1 VGLELWFYS
10 EVLCRCWVARSRY
23 YELLGGLRGQRE
35 LSAEDLKLA
44 GEIRGMDLRSRVTAA
59 MAEQEEADTRI
70 VEEQEARTRE
80 EARMKEEQA
89 VAAAKAA
96 QEEEERQRLAKEE
109 EEARIHQE
117 QAAAAAAAKAA
128 QEEAERQRMAKEE
141 EEERARKKACK
152 QQQQLAAAAAKA
164 AQEEEERQRLAK
176 EEEEARKQEEQ
187 AAAAAAAK
195 AAQEEQQ
202 HAAAAA
208 KAAQEEEERLAKEE
222 AQRLAKEEEQ
232 ARKKASAEAEWQK
245 IQQETAEEEAAEKR
259 RQEEAKRMAL
269 TRTAVIMQ
277 SLFRGKVA
285 RGFARDLRDM
295 RLLQLRRFED
305 EGKRNARNAVLALMR
320 RAPLQVLEFKRD
332 FDTVVQEAVE
342 KYIAKSAS
350 IMATPDKAAQSA
362 IVDSVK
368 KLWVQASIQNEK
380 AIAAALVNSARL
392 EVQKGLVLGRLMT
405 GALKRNSLVKGLD
418 KVNAVAQD
426 CLSAALRDHL
436 SLMPETVEERLASL
450 KISIEAKRRLQTY
463 VEVECNKV
471 LSEMA
476 EVTRAVKMPEPEL
489 IAVLACADP
498 GSAMRQWNPLSHL
511 EGNLNARMLKSRER
525 TSTKQSI
532 RYHSRTCQQ
541 RWQALVCNLD
551 KCRSAFTDSVL
562 GVSGGRGWDCTGDT
576 LNEGEYAIQ
585 LADALS
591 RLFPPSSFADTKLT
605 VMDESKILK
614 RRIANLFAPKV
625 TMRAKDRTELASQD
639 RGWPDWE
646 PGKFK
651 PKHRD
656 TRYAQ
661 YACKPEPHFI
671 TEVDMGSPELAGCN
685 LALKSYTLLP
695 PIVVQNFDHALA
707 KLNKEIHARR
717 EARDEKG
724 QGPSPVPGAE
734 SWNHIRKITR
744 FEPGA
749 QPTKDLFPTPRRIQ
763 K

>member
-1 VGLELWFYS
+1 MFYS
-10 EVLCRCWVARSRY
+10 EVLCRCWIARSRH
-23 YELLGGLRGQRE
+23 YELLGGLREQRE
-35 LSAEDLKLA
+35 LSAEDLELA
-44 GEIRGMDLRSRVTAA
+44 GEIRGMDLRSPVTAA
-59 MAEQEEADTRI
+59 IDEQEDADKRI
-70 VEEQEARTRE
+70 VEEQEARARE

-109 EEARIHQE
+109 EAARKQEE

-141 EEERARKKACK
+141 EEERARKEACK
-152 QQQQLAAAAAKA
+152 QQQQHAAAAAKA
-164 AQEEEERQRLAK
+164 AQEGEERQRLAK

-195 AAQEEQQ
+195 AAQEE
-202 HAAAAA
+202 
-208 KAAQEEEERLAKEE
+208 EERLA
-222 AQRLAKEEEQ
+222 REEEQ
-232 ARKKASAEAEWQK
+232 AHKKVSAEAEWQK
-245 IQQETAEEEAAEKR
+245 MQQEAAEEEAAEKR
-259 RQEEAKRMAL
+259 RQEDAERMAL
-269 TRTAVIMQ
+269 TRSAVIMQ
-277 SLFRGKVA
+277 SVFRGKVA
-285 RGFARDLRDM
+285 RGLARDLRDM

-362 IVDSVK
+362 IVDSVT

-405 GALKRNSLVKGLD
+405 GALQRNSLVKGLD

-426 CLSAALRDHL
+426 CLSTALRDHL
-436 SLMPETVEERLASL
+436 PLTPETVEERLASL
-450 KISIEAKRRLQTY
+450 KISIEAKRKLQTY

-476 EVTRAVKMPEPEL
+476 EVTCAVKMPKPEL

-532 RYHSRTCQQ
+532 RYQSRTCQQ

-591 RLFPPSSFADTKLT
+591 DLSPPSSSADTKLT
-605 VMDESKILK
+605 VMDESKLLK

-639 RGWPDWE
+639 RRWPDWE

-656 TRYAQ
+656 AGYAQ

-707 KLNKEIHARR
+707 KLHKEIHARR

-724 QGPSPVPGAE
+724 QGPSNVPGAE

>member
-1 VGLELWFYS
+1 VGLELLFYS
-10 EVLCRCWVARSRY
+10 EVLCRCWIARSRY
-23 YELLGGLRGQRE
+23 YELLGGLREERE
-35 LSAEDLKLA
+35 LSA
-44 GEIRGMDLRSRVTAA
+44 
-59 MAEQEEADTRI
+59 
-70 VEEQEARTRE
+70 
-80 EARMKEEQA
+80 A
-89 VAAAKAA
+89 VAKAA
-96 QEEEERQRLAKEE
+96 QEQEERQRLAN
-109 EEARIHQE
+109 
-117 QAAAAAAAKAA
+117 
-128 QEEAERQRMAKEE
+128 
-141 EEERARKKACK
+141 
-152 QQQQLAAAAAKA
+152 
-164 AQEEEERQRLAK
+164 

-187 AAAAAAAK
+187 AEAAA
-195 AAQEEQQ
+195 EGD
-202 HAAAAA
+202 
-208 KAAQEEEERLAKEE
+208 RLAKEE
-222 AQRLAKEEEQ
+222 EQRLAKEEEQ
-232 ARKKASAEAEWQK
+232 ARKKASAVAEWQK
-245 IQQETAEEEAAEKR
+245 IQQEAAEEDAAEKR
-259 RQEEAKRMAL
+259 RQEEAERMAL
-269 TRTAVIMQ
+269 TRTAVIIQ

-305 EGKRNARNAVLALMR
+305 EEKRNARNAVLALMR

-350 IMATPDKAAQSA
+350 IMATPDRAAQSA

-368 KLWVQASIQNEK
+368 KLWVQVSIQNEK

-405 GALKRNSLVKGLD
+405 GALQHNSLVKGLD

-426 CLSAALRDHL
+426 CLSTALRDHL
-436 SLMPETVEERLASL
+436 PLTPETVEERLASL

-463 VEVECNKV
+463 VELECNKV

-511 EGNLNARMLKSRER
+511 AGNLNARMLKSRER

-532 RYHSRTCQQ
+532 RYQSRTCQQ

-591 RLFPPSSFADTKLT
+591 HLSPPSSSADTNLK

-625 TMRAKDRTELASQD
+625 TMRAKERTELASQD
-639 RGWPDWE
+639 RRWPDWE

-651 PKHRD
+651 PKHD
-656 TRYAQ
+656 ARYAQ
-661 YACKPEPHFI
+661 YACKPVPHFI

-707 KLNKEIHARR
+707 KLHKEIHVRR
-717 EARDEKG
+717 ETRDAKG

-734 SWNHIRKITR
+734 SWNRIRKIMR